1 MLFHSGRRVDNA
13 GNRAR
18 QPLSSP
24 NHHGIA
30 HARFPARV
38 PNQDEVCCLR
48 GEDPDARHDL
58 SGQPAGYVHR
68 LLSEVRHIGPTS
80 AQAAKRRLAV
90 GAA

>member
-1 MLFHSGRRVDNA
+1 MLFHAGRRVDNA
-13 GNRAR
+13 GDRAR
-18 QPLSSP
+18 QPLSSA
-24 NHHGIA
+24 NYHRIA
-30 HARFPARV
+30 HARFSAGV
-38 PNQDEVCCLR
+38 PEQDEICRLG

-68 LLSEVRHIGPTS
+68 LLREVRNIGPSS